1 MSLARGA
8 KRKFLRESGT
18 FMIADTRVLWFIWR
32 LSPFGISI
40 YYMNLLSYSP
50 MQVLRVQNGACIE
63 GHNTSEKRESR
74 NLLSRLQGSLSTF
87 AKNWT

>member
-1 MSLARGA
+1 MSLARGT
-8 KRKFLRESGT
+8 KRKFRRESGT
-18 FMIADTRVLWFIWR
+18 FMIADTTVLWFIWR
-32 LSPFGISI
+32 LSHFGISI

-50 MQVLRVQNGACIE
+50 MQVLRVQNGASIE

-74 NLLSRLQGSLSTF
+74 NLLSSLQGSLSTF